1 MNRKSILA
9 ALALSAF
16 AASAAAS
23 DMRDSPVPVDTTGLL
38 PNLSAK
44 IQKHASESL
53 RSLSR
58 YLAQTRKYHNLVI
71 EDVVKE
77 PAPRLARRSGRR
89 STSVT
94 PTSGNKRRARALMVP
109 HCA

>member
-16 AASAAAS
+16 VASASAS
-23 DMRDSPVPVDTTGLL
+23 DTRDSPISVDTTGLL

-58 YLAQTRKYHNLVI
+58 YLAQTRKYHNLVV

-77 PAPRLARRSGRR
+77 PSESSAMFGEKEY
-89 STSVT
+89 
-94 PTSGNKRRARALMVP
+94 KRHAHEWKQAKN
-109 HCA
+109 

>member
-1 MNRKSILA
+1 MNRNSIVA

-23 DMRDSPVPVDTTGLL
+23 DSRDPPVPVDTTGLL

-44 IQKHASESL
+44 IEKHAAEGL

-58 YLAQTRKYHNLVI
+58 YLAHTRKYHNLVT

-77 PAPRLARRSGRR
+77 PAAAGAMF
-89 STSVT
+89 
-94 PTSGNKRRARALMVP
+94 GEKEYKRHAHEWKQAKK
-109 HCA
+109 

>member
-77 PAPRLARRSGRR
+77 PAEAGAMF
-89 STSVT
+89 
-94 PTSGNKRRARALMVP
+94 GEKEYKRHAHEWKQAKS
-109 HCA
+109 

>member
-16 AASAAAS
+16 AASASAS
-23 DMRDSPVPVDTTGLL
+23 DMRDPPVPVDTTGLL
-38 PNLSAK
+38 PNLSAG
-44 IQKHASESL
+44 IQKHAAEGL

-58 YLAQTRKYHNLVI
+58 YLAIHRKYHNLVT

-77 PAPRLARRSGRR
+77 PAERGASFGEKEY
-89 STSVT
+89 
-94 PTSGNKRRARALMVP
+94 KRHAQEWKQAKN
-109 HCA
+109 